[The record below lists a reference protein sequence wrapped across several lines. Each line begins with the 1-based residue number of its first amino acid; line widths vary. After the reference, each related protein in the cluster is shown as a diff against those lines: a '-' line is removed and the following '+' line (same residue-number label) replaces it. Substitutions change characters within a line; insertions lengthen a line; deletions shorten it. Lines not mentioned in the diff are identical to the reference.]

1 MTSLGN
7 AYDHTQLLP
16 SFYNIVGISLSTE
29 LHKTLARKAAV
40 LSEERRGKEN
50 HCRKSY
56 RKVSF

>member
-7 AYDHTQLLP
+7 AYDHKRLLL

-29 LHKTLARKAAV
+29 LHKTLDRKAV
-40 LSEERRGKEN
+40 ILSEEKRGKEN